1 MRKWILFSILL
12 YFSTTSDCT
21 NANAKQQ
28 LHALRRRAR
37 TTQTIAS
44 QRYVR
49 ISPRTHSMNHMR
61 YVVSHYRPYSLDVD
75 SLSEMVAKQ
84 GALLPM
90 RNALYKLSAK
100 SAEIILNAFYPALSD
115 NSINCLI
122 SVSHKVYHFIGY
134 LLNSAVSKSLSSS
147 DRVYRTFHNPS
158 RIT

>member
-1 MRKWILFSILL
+1 MRKWLLFSILL
-12 YFSTTSDCT
+12 YFSTTLDST

-37 TTQTIAS
+37 TAQTIA
-44 QRYVR
+44 RGYVR
-49 ISPRTHSMNHMR
+49 VSPRTHSINHMR

-84 GALLPM
+84 EALLLLC
-90 RNALYKLSAK
+90 NALYKLSAK
-100 SAEIILNAFYPALSD
+100 SAEIILNAFYPSLSD

-134 LLNSAVSKSLSSS
+134 LLNSAVSKSLLSS
-147 DRVYRTFHNPS
+147 DRVSRTFSN
-158 RIT
+158 RY